1 MQKFLIRMMRRACA
15 HGRTDSGRQLLPRRR
30 AAQLNRRRFGKR
42 AAGDRNGIGN
52 RLLVGLAGDDIAAAR
67 LPTADAVARVGL
79 LALMQGAEEGDVQ
92 RQSVSVQRVALY
104 STTA

>member
-15 HGRTDSGRQLLPRRR
+15 HGRSASGRQLLPRRR

-42 AAGDRNGIGN
+42 A
-52 RLLVGLAGDDIAAAR
+52 
-67 LPTADAVARVGL
+67 ADAVARVGL